1 MMNDTKASAGSG
13 GGRRRLAG
21 LACVLFLAGWLAPGS
36 GRAQILA
43 SDEVPRERTTPEKQY
58 IDDDMARSKLRLGP
72 VRIFPSVSIP
82 NAGYDSNVFSTTTDP
97 VADWT
102 ATVAAGVRL
111 LLPMGSKLYLKAD
124 VFPHYTWYD
133 KLKDRN
139 RFGGIYD
146 LSLLGFFNRMSFQ
159 VTAADR
165 QYYVLYSSELP
176 SYIFENLQSADGGL
190 EVDLTKSLSIF
201 GSGGYQK
208 VRFTQYS
215 GPPLQDVQVKFN
227 NSDDAEARGG
237 LRYTISKDWY
247 VAALVDA
254 TWSDFQ
260 YQSELRD
267 NRSLA
272 YLGAVYF
279 NRPRLFVNVR
289 GGYRE
294 GMSNNGSFYPKY
306 QTPVGSFFLS
316 FFPTRWIELQ
326 GYGSRKVTASISALH
341 PYYLNNTVGG
351 GANIELFDHVLV
363 RGFVQVGPHTYP
375 EAQFEGGDLIKRVD
389 HTKSYGGGLSVK
401 LPARIVL
408 TGLVSRQIY
417 VSNVPAGTRNVTRFT
432 AFLNFTG
439 TYAR

>member
-1 MMNDTKASAGSG
+1 
-13 GGRRRLAG
+13 
-21 LACVLFLAGWLAPGS
+21 
-36 GRAQILA
+36 
-43 SDEVPRERTTPEKQY
+43 
-58 IDDDMARSKLRLGP
+58 
-72 VRIFPSVSIP
+72 
-82 NAGYDSNVFSTTTDP
+82 
-97 VADWT
+97 
-102 ATVAAGVRL
+102 
-111 LLPMGSKLYLKAD
+111 MGSKLYLKAD

-139 RFGGIYD
+139 RFGGFYD

-159 VTAADR
+159 VTARD
-165 QYYVLYSSELP
+165 QQDYILYSSELP
-176 SYIFENLQSADGGL
+176 SYVFVNLQHANGGL

-215 GPPLQDVQVKFN
+215 GPPLQDIQVKRN
-227 NSDDAEARGG
+227 NSDDSEARGG

-247 VAALVDA
+247 VAALVEGA
-254 TWSDFQ
+254 WSDFQ
-260 YQSELRD
+260 YESELRD

-279 NRPRLFVNVR
+279 SSPRLFVNVI

-294 GMSNNGSFYPKY
+294 GMSNNGSLYPKY

-316 FFPTRWIELQ
+316 FFPMNGIELQ
-326 GYGSRKVTASISALH
+326 GYGRRKVSYSISALN
-341 PYYLNNTVGG
+341 PYYFANTIGAR
-351 GANIELFDHVLV
+351 ANIELFYHVLV
-363 RGFVQVGPHTYP
+363 QGFVQAGPNTYP
-375 EAQFEGGDLIKRVD
+375 ELQLEGGELVKRVD
-389 HTKSYGGGLSVK
+389 HTKSYGGGLSIK

-417 VSNVPAGTRNVTRFT
+417 VSNIPADSRDFTRFT

-439 TYAR
+439 DYSR